1 MVTKWSR
8 NGPAPMTVAF
18 GLPATILAKAASP
31 AAALS
36 ALAVVAH
43 AAAAPRELSEVNTVV
58 VVVVAW
64 GVKKGTPPVRVDLS
78 RASGERAQLCEV
90 SNNPKYHVPARV
102 QIDVPYLSV

>member
-43 AAAAPRELSEVNTVV
+43 AAAAPRELSEVNTV
-58 VVVVAW
+58 AW
-64 GVKKGTPPVRVDLS
+64 GVKKGTPPVRVDSS

-90 SNNPKYHVPARV
+90 SNNPKYHVLARV
-102 QIDVPYLSV
+102 QIDVAYLYSSV